1 MSLSLLPLPLQV
13 AHPEKQ
19 HRMVVSNLVTN
30 QKSYLLL
37 LQVAHPEKQHRMVV
51 SNLVTNQKVIAA
63 AAAGGSS

>member
-30 QKSYLLL
+30 QKIIS
-37 LQVAHPEKQHRMVV
+37 
-51 SNLVTNQKVIAA
+51 A
-63 AAAGGSS
+63 AAAGGSP